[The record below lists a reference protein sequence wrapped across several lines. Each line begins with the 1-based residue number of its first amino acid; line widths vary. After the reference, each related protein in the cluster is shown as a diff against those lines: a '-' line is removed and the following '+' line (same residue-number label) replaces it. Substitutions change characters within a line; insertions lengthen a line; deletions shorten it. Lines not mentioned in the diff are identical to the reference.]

1 MYNKLLSGALGFF
14 LICNLAI
21 AETAAFKDLESN
33 VYDVQQLTKIGADY
47 TAFSQHVTELGIVLG
62 RYEREMV
69 GKDAVPYERL
79 FKEAAE
85 EYLKALENWRKSLRT
100 DYDESVRDLINRTY
114 ISIRNHQIRAAAEKI
129 SEAES
134 LKNSNK

>member
-33 VYDVQQLTKIGADY
+33 VYDVQQLTNIGADY
-47 TAFSQHVTELGIVLG
+47 TTFSQHVTELGIVLG

-69 GKDAVPYERL
+69 DKDAVPYERL

-85 EYLKALENWRKSLRT
+85 EYLRALESWRKSFAT
-100 DYDESVRDLINRTY
+100 SHNKTTRDLINR
-114 ISIRNHQIRAAAEKI
+114 IQIGIRDNEIRAAAKKI